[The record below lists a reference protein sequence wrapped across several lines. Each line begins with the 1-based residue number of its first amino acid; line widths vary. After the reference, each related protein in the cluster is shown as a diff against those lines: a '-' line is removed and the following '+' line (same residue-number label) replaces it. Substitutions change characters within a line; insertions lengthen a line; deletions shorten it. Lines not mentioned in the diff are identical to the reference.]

1 LSEEE
6 QKRDRDLE
14 NILGQFL
21 VASFQTDKLAEMI
34 YEKLPFGGAR
44 EARFVLPQRGLTS
57 RSLLVTIRVEPSPAR
72 ALRVEEEE
80 EAGNLKAL
88 CVLESPSLDVE
99 SSALRQH
106 TREMLEGSLQWWIRD
121 GNFRNLRLDDW
132 RVNVSVIEGKDARKL
147 SSMYTLLG
155 NLEAKRKGDISR

>member
-1 LSEEE
+1 MSEEE

-72 ALRVEEEE
+72 VTRRDEET
-80 EAGNLKAL
+80 GSLKAL
-88 CVLESPSLDVE
+88 CIMESPSLDVD
-99 SSALRQH
+99 STALRQH

-132 RVNVSVIEGKDARKL
+132 KVNVSVIEGKDSRRL
-147 SSMYTLLG
+147 TSMYNLLG
-155 NLEAKRKGDISR
+155 NLEAKRKGDIAR